1 MQKQT
6 NDKKSDQINTNCDNF
21 VQFPSENLVKLQKLF
36 GIEKTFAGEE
46 NGQSRCNC
54 SQFKGSFHQKIEY
67 FYLNGKECPKM
78 SISCEQVS
86 YSSQLFLM
94 KNLSSFSLK
103 KLCEYNQQ
111 CFNMSRTVRRGY
123 IGNSYIVQD
132 KVYKVYGPIRH
143 SGQLIICFVF

>member
-1 MQKQT
+1 MA
-6 NDKKSDQINTNCDNF
+6 KKSDQINTNCDNF